1 MRSPCAGRE
10 FNYRPVQGNTVMA
23 AHAIAPSA
31 AITRPA
37 FVRCQR
43 GGKITAAQKEAFMK
57 EKLAQLKE
65 RALSQITA
73 SEGLDKLNDI
83 RVAFLG
89 NLRICSSP

>member
-23 AHAIAPSA
+23 AHANTPSA

-57 EKLAQLKE
+57 EKLARQHDPGDRTDFSTGRKE
-65 RALSQITA
+65 RLSHWA
-73 SEGLDKLNDI
+73 
-83 RVAFLG
+83 
-89 NLRICSSP
+89 